1 MTRIK
6 EIIRQE
12 KTQKQIYK
20 LLLTLIVCLFFLLV
34 VELIFKIP
42 YIQKIF
48 SPTSLENSMSNSEL
62 VWIVLWLLMF
72 AQVTIIPMPAMPI
85 YAFCVNTTLVSYEV
99 GLTGL
104 FSLRTLFFVTFVT
117 SACVAGSVCAY
128 LLGKFGGKRAVKWI
142 AGDEEDY
149 QLWRSKLNNPA
160 GKWIYAA
167 TVLMPIFPDDILCI
181 VVGSM
186 GMDLKF
192 FTFVNLLFRF
202 VGAYCMLLFMR
213 MPYIGDFFSS
223 AVNGGI
229 PWALIVYSIL
239 FLISTVAAI
248 IWKLK
253 VIKK

>member
-1 MTRIK
+1 
-6 EIIRQE
+6 
-12 KTQKQIYK
+12 
-20 LLLTLIVCLFFLLV
+20 
-34 VELIFKIP
+34 
-42 YIQKIF
+42 
-48 SPTSLENSMSNSEL
+48 
-62 VWIVLWLLMF
+62 
-72 AQVTIIPMPAMPI
+72 MPAMPI

-192 FTFVNLLFRF
+192 FSFVNLLFRF
-202 VGAYCMLLFMR
+202 IGAYCMLLFMR

-223 AVNGGI
+223 AVNGGT

-239 FLISTVAAI
+239 FLLSIVAAI